1 MSPPSDQS
9 PAAKPIVH
17 ENHPLTLIGG
27 ADLNGIVLNIC
38 LSQAP
43 ITVAV
48 DGGADQCLASGLS
61 PLAVIGDLD
70 SISDAARSKYHHILH
85 RFTDQDTT
93 DFEKAVTQVDA
104 PLILAAGFLGGRI
117 DHQMAILNTM
127 WRTLATHVVLVGPDD
142 VICLVDRPVSLTL
155 PVDTRIALLPLA
167 DVRVKTTGLVWNLDG
182 DLLSPAGTISSS
194 NAVQSPT
201 VRIIPEGPVF
211 LTLPLSA
218 LDAVIAAV
226 RAR

>member
-48 DGGADQCLASGLS
+48 DGGADQCLASGMS

-70 SISDAARSKYHHILH
+70 SISDRARSAYAKILH
-85 RFTDQDTT
+85 QITDQDTT
-93 DFEKAVTQVDA
+93 DFEKAVLSVSA
-104 PLILAAGFLGGRI
+104 PLILAVGFLGGRI
-117 DHQMAILNTM
+117 DHQIAILNAM
-127 WRTLATHVVLVGPDD
+127 WRHRTSHVVLVGTDD
-142 VICLVDRPVSLTL
+142 VVCLVDHAVTL
-155 PVDTRIALLPLA
+155 PLPVGQRIALLPMA
-167 DVRVKTTGLVWNLDG
+167 ATRVTTKGLVW
-182 DLLSPAGTISSS
+182 DLNDTELSPTGTISSS
-194 NAVQSPT
+194 NAVHEPIVEIT
-201 VRIIPEGPVF
+201 PAGPVF

-218 LDAVIAAV
+218 LDVVTDAV